1 MTAGSVPMSACG
13 NTMPTFTPSSSA
25 LHVRELLGHLAVSH
39 VQEIEH
45 VALVSESD
53 MLGSSRGS
61 ILPDRRPGS
70 PAIPSP
76 AMTAAVPGPKDASP
90 ITAALNRAVLDELP
104 FTDTQDFDDARRGL
118 IATLPEIEIKND
130 QGRVVWTLRDYTF
143 LADEHAPPTVNPSLW
158 RLARLNLNHG
168 LFQVTDRIYQI
179 RGFDVSNMTLIE
191 GDRSLIVVDPL
202 MSTEVARAGL
212 ELYTLHRGRRP
223 IVAVIYS
230 HSHVDHYGGVRGVV
244 DERDVSAGR
253 VEIWAPDRF
262 MQEVVSETVLAGN
275 AMVRRAQFQFGA
287 TLPKGPRGQVDTGLG
302 KATSRGTVTL
312 IPPTRIVKDPIETH
326 RIDGIEIVF
335 QLTPETEAPA
345 EMHMFHPG
353 LRALNLA
360 ENATHNLHNIYPI
373 RGAQAR
379 DANAWAKYLNEA
391 LDRFG
396 RDADVAFAQHHWP
409 VWGNARVRDFLGRQR
424 DLYKFLHDQ
433 TVRLMNHGEKA
444 AEIAERLALPKGL
457 ASTWHVRGYYG
468 TLSHNAKSVYQ
479 RYLGWYDAN
488 PASLNPLPPVER
500 GRKYVEYMG
509 GADAVIRRAR
519 EDLAR
524 GEYRFVAEAMSH
536 VVFADPANAE
546 ARQLGADALEQL
558 GYAAESATW
567 RNAYLLGALELR
579 QGVPATTARAPVSP
593 DVVRAMS
600 LDLFFDYLGVRIDG
614 EKAEGRRIVVNWVFT
629 DLDRRYVAT
638 LDNCALTYLADRSSD
653 AADATVTLERASL
666 NTVVLRE
673 LTFGDAVARGLV
685 RVEGD
690 AAKVAELFGLLDDF
704 RLMFEVLEPRRGA
717 SASARLR

>member
-1 MTAGSVPMSACG
+1 MPASA
-13 NTMPTFTPSSSA
+13 
-25 LHVRELLGHLAVSH
+25 
-39 VQEIEH
+39 
-45 VALVSESD
+45 
-53 MLGSSRGS
+53 
-61 ILPDRRPGS
+61 
-70 PAIPSP
+70 
-76 AMTAAVPGPKDASP
+76 PGPKDASP
-90 ITAALNRAVLDELP
+90 ITAALNRAVLDALP
-104 FTDTQDFDDARRGL
+104 FSDKQDFDDVRRGFL
-118 IATLPEIEIKND
+118 ATLPEIEIKND

-191 GDRSLIVVDPL
+191 GDRGLIVVDPL

-212 ELYTLHRGRRP
+212 ELYTQHRGPRP

-253 VEIWAPDRF
+253 VEIWAPGRF

-275 AMVRRAQFQFGA
+275 AMVRRAQFQFGP

-312 IPPTRIVKDPIETH
+312 IPPTRIVKEPIETH

-360 ENATHNLHNIYPI
+360 ENATHNLHNIYPL

-391 LDRFG
+391 LDRFA
-396 RDADVAFAQHHWP
+396 RDAAVAFAQHHWP
-409 VWGNARVRDFLGRQR
+409 VWGNARVRDFLGKQR

-433 TVRLMNHGEKA
+433 TVRLMNHGLKA
-444 AEIAERLALPKGL
+444 VEIAERLALPKSL

-488 PASLNPLPPVER
+488 PANLNPLPPIER

-509 GADAVIRRAR
+509 GADAIIRRAR
-519 EDLAR
+519 DDFAK
-524 GEYRFVAEAMSH
+524 GEYRFVAEVTSH
-536 VVFADPANAE
+536 MVFADPSNTE
-546 ARQLGADALEQL
+546 ARQLGADAFEQL

-579 QGVPATTARAPVSP
+579 RTALSAIARAPVSP

-600 LDLFFDYLGVRIDG
+600 LDHFFDYLG
-614 EKAEGRRIVVNWVFT
+614 
-629 DLDRRYVAT
+629 RRYA
-638 LDNCALTYLADRSSD
+638 LNLENSALTYLADRRSER
-653 AADATVTLERASL
+653 ADATVTLARPAL
-666 NTVVLRE
+666 DRLVLRE
-673 LTFGDAVARGLV
+673 LAFDDALAGGLVVIDGDAGRV
-685 RVEGD
+685 RQ
-690 AAKVAELFGLLDDF
+690 LFGILDDF
-704 RLMFEVLEPRRGA
+704 TLMFEVVEPKRAVIDERRV
-717 SASARLR
+717 S